1 MDVVDPSAVLSKLT
15 STVKGGEQS
24 QTGTF
29 TVAPS
34 IWGREGE
41 YYVVL
46 FNFFVKKTEYQIAR
60 SLSSK

>member
-1 MDVVDPSAVLSKLT
+1 MWEIPCFFSPLEVEVVDPSAVLSKLT

-34 IWGREGE
+34 IWGRGGNIM
-41 YYVVL
+41 L
-46 FNFFVKKTEYQIAR
+46 CCFF
-60 SLSSK
+60 L

>member
-1 MDVVDPSAVLSKLT
+1 MFFSPLDVDVVDPSAVLSKLT

-34 IWGREGE
+34 IWERREK

-46 FNFFVKKTEYQIAR
+46 FNI
-60 SLSSK
+60 